1 MKNTTKIY
9 DLGRIGAEVFPQ
21 FPFCLYHSADFLA
34 CIFAYHSF
42 KIGSDGWASTY
53 FMQDGSSK
61 YRIAGSPFPNNNFLY
76 DVKKSVYSFGE
87 LLKTQK
93 MQVGLPVLCISLCL
107 LFRGQHFLTSLLR
120 RKGENE
126 PFRRI

>member
-9 DLGRIGAEVFPQ
+9 DLGRIGAEVFPR

-34 CIFAYHSF
+34 CIFAYHLF
-42 KIGSDGWASTY
+42 KMGSDGWASTY
-53 FMQDGSSK
+53 FAQDGSSK

-76 DVKKSVYSFGE
+76 DVEKSLYSFGE

-93 MQVGLPVLCISLCL
+93 NASGIACIVYFPMFTFSGATLPYLP
-107 LFRGQHFLTSLLR
+107 TEKKR
-120 RKGENE
+120 RK
-126 PFRRI
+126 

>member
-34 CIFAYHSF
+34 CIFAYHLF
-42 KIGSDGWASTY
+42 KMGSDGWASTY
-53 FMQDGSSK
+53 FAQDGSSK

-93 MQVGLPVLCISLCL
+93 MQVELPVLCISLCL
-107 LFRGQHFLTSLLR
+107 FFRGQHSLTSLLR